1 MLVDSVY
8 RDFKTCCNSSIGIS
22 SSMSASMNLLR
33 LDSSDT
39 RGVMAIDVIG
49 ETLPLYLLSIKGGIE
64 SPRVVGVGGMELD
77 RFV

>member
-39 RGVMAIDVIG
+39 RGVIAIDVIG
-49 ETLPLYLLSIKGGIE
+49 ETLPLYLSNKGGTE
-64 SPRVVGVGGMELD
+64 FTRVVGVGGMELD
-77 RFV
+77 RFE